1 MDRNLPKIIFLANR
15 VKFAGSTCVFF
26 VTALRSF
33 TDCRFT
39 QGPPTASTG
48 RGFRNQIQD
57 LSDSIGHSV
66 PYSTAPTREPLL
78 P

>member
-26 VTALRSF
+26 PTVLRSF

-39 QGPPTASTG
+39 EGPPTASTG

-57 LSDSIGHSV
+57 RSDSIGHSV
-66 PYSTAPTREPLL
+66 PYGTAPTLEPLL